1 MEHHEE
7 TGLVLAGK
15 TKQPAVQLCADLEGD
30 RLPLVTGKSRP
41 RPVGRQLK
49 LLRQTLQ
56 GLGPESD
63 LAPEQALRVSLAAQ
77 QLLLPQS
84 VIGILDR

>member
-1 MEHHEE
+1 M
-7 TGLVLAGK
+7 
-15 TKQPAVQLCADLEGD
+15 QLRADLQGD
-30 RLPLVTGKSRP
+30 RLPPVARKSRP

-56 GLGPESD
+56 GLGPECD
-63 LAPEQALRVSLAAQ
+63 LAPQQALRVSLAAQ

-84 VIGILDR
+84 VIGILER